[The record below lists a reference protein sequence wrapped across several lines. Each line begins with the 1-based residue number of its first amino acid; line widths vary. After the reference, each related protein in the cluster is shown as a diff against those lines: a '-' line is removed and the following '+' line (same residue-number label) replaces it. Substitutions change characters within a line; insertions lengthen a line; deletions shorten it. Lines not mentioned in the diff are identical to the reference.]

1 MYDGISL
8 AKKVLNFWQRKCESF
23 TFHDFNTHEL
33 AFATRRHD
41 VIFYVIFN
49 GQKVILL
56 TSVHDEYMNEFNCI
70 VHIQGRK
77 NKNNCPHHRHRVF
90 TNP

>member
-8 AKKVLNFWQRKCESF
+8 AKRVLYFWQRKCESF
-23 TFHDFNTHEL
+23 TFHDFYTHEL

-49 GQKVILL
+49 GQKVFSL
-56 TSVHDEYMNEFNCI
+56 TSVHDEYMNKFNCI
-70 VHIQGRK
+70 VNTFKGGKIK
-77 NKNNCPHHRHRVF
+77 
-90 TNP
+90 TILS